1 MRILKMRLVNKG
13 SLLAGF
19 DLELSNKVI
28 IRKMRLLD
36 SGKGKWVS
44 VPDEMVEKDGK
55 KEYFPLITFE
65 DPEVKKEFLRH
76 AKEAAIKE
84 YDSLSKSS
92 DLPNLPPPND
102 EDVPF

>member
-1 MRILKMRLVNKG
+1 MKILKMRLVNKG

-28 IRKMRLLD
+28 IRKMRLMD
-36 SGKGKWVS
+36 SGKGKWVA

-76 AKEAAIKE
+76 VKEAACKE
-84 YDSLSKSS
+84 FDSLSSS
-92 DLPNLPPPND
+92 SSQSCSSNTDEVLP
-102 EDVPF
+102 F